1 MKINSVELIDLIM
14 YYECEC
20 LLKVSE
26 SFLSRIQA
34 WEIWKT
40 RFYFQYYFIVC
51 AFRLSD
57 SQATYISDAL
67 ESLSQLPQGNNLEKE
82 NDVLEKLEISTIRKK
97 AVADNKIIEN

>member
-1 MKINSVELIDLIM
+1 M
-14 YYECEC
+14 C
-20 LLKVSE
+20 LNLFSLGFKPE
-26 SFLSRIQA
+26 KFK
-34 WEIWKT
+34 KT
-40 RFYFQYYFIVC
+40 RFYFQYYFIVFV
-51 AFRLSD
+51 FRLSD